1 LFDID
6 LNADSEIMDWSI
18 LYALNTEKV
27 WDIVK
32 TPDLDNKLFKQ
43 FIQES
48 HSTQS
53 LLFFED
59 EFPQI
64 EVLFKTWLGKNI
76 SNKSDSNQTPS
87 KSNRI
92 IFGNEPLFYNDL
104 LDLKS
109 QIDDLLSDE
118 EIKKIGF
125 ANVKITKKDIQN
137 GSNNPS
143 GKGKPRGL
151 NPKKPK
157 EEIGF
162 LGEYLVYKHL
172 LEISDKKTD
181 VKWVSGYAKECGI
194 NLDGKDGLGYDI
206 EYLPKGA
213 KYSRYVEV
221 KVVGWEDA
229 FHITINE
236 IKVGEKLKK
245 NYEVFL
251 VRNIENISEIKIE
264 KIQGLFDYKGK
275 SFTDN
280 ELFTVVNDNFI
291 LKFKKADTST

>member
-1 LFDID
+1 
-6 LNADSEIMDWSI
+6 M
-18 LYALNTEKV
+18 
-27 WDIVK
+27 
-32 TPDLDNKLFKQ
+32 
-43 FIQES
+43 
-48 HSTQS
+48 
-53 LLFFED
+53 
-59 EFPQI
+59 
-64 EVLFKTWLGKNI
+64 GKN
-76 SNKSDSNQTPS
+76 SPTKSDSNPTSS

-92 IFGNEPLFYNDL
+92 IFGNEPIFYNDL

-109 QIDDLLSDE
+109 QIDNLLSDE

-137 GSNNPS
+137 GNNSPS
-143 GKGKPRGL
+143 GKGKPNGL

-172 LEISDKKTD
+172 LEISEKKSD
-181 VKWVSGYAKECGI
+181 VKWVSAYAKDCGV

-213 KYSRYVEV
+213 KYPRNVEV

-229 FHITINE
+229 FHISSNE
-236 IKVGEKLKK
+236 VKVGERLKK

-251 VRNIENISEIKIE
+251 LRNIENITELKIE

-275 SFTDN
+275 SFSDN
-280 ELFTVVNDNFI
+280 DLFTVVNDNFI
-291 LKFKKADTST
+291 LKFKKA